1 MICNVSKQARRYLIL
16 SGVAVI
22 AWYLCVLFLWAA
34 QPLSDAVPV
43 GVSKETGVPVSQSVS
58 CYTLFASTSRS
69 TEPLPLL
76 GESLAYLRTPCTR
89 VHTHARI
96 VFAIDTLVLLG
107 VLALLVVVATRM
119 SAHDAAETVALS
131 RV

>member
-1 MICNVSKQARRYLIL
+1 MSKQARRYLIL

-34 QPLSDAVPV
+34 QPLSDSVPV
-43 GVSKETGVPVSQSVS
+43 GVSKETGAPVSQSVS

-107 VLALLVVVATRM
+107 VLGLLVVVATRM
-119 SAHDAAETVALS
+119 RAHDAAEKVALS